1 MYENEKNEIK
11 KIISRI
17 GIDEAFNILAEL
29 KRNAPALKFKIPCVD
44 CNENLQIIDQTKNSI
59 LFTWCSVCSSEQVVY
74 IGTVR
79 LARQSNASG
88 SSRRSV
94 AIRSFD
100 ANNKERAIELYNF
113 HEKIELK
120 SKDKF
125 SLIINR
131 VSNSAYS
138 PFRVVIR
145 NETVSHMA
153 TGLATEENISALL
166 KEISIPSGSEILR
179 LPEEKDPDVIEDK
192 KNEILLNKA
201 KVISADV
208 LVGKATYIDAM
219 KKIDAIYSDESCSYC
234 TEIEE
239 VLELWG
245 EYNANVSTYDESITK
260 LKEIRAELE
269 DQDIYSEIFE
279 DIEEEFKRN
288 EIYIYDSLRKALGK
302 V

>member
-1 MYENEKNEIK
+1 
-11 KIISRI
+11 
-17 GIDEAFNILAEL
+17 
-29 KRNAPALKFKIPCVD
+29 
-44 CNENLQIIDQTKNSI
+44 
-59 LFTWCSVCSSEQVVY
+59 
-74 IGTVR
+74 
-79 LARQSNASG
+79 
-88 SSRRSV
+88 
-94 AIRSFD
+94 
-100 ANNKERAIELYNF
+100 
-113 HEKIELK
+113 
-120 SKDKF
+120 
-125 SLIINR
+125 
-131 VSNSAYS
+131 
-138 PFRVVIR
+138 
-145 NETVSHMA
+145 MA

-288 EIYIYDSLRKALGK
+288 EIYIYDSLRKALEEICRDR
-302 V
+302 